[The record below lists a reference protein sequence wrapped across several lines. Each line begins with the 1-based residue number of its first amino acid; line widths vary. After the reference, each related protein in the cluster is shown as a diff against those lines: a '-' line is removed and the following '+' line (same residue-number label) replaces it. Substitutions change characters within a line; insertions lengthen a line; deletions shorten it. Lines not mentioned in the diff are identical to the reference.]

1 MRELDEDTQWPAMYV
16 YFWSSISVIPGA
28 QEGGEVKVRITYL
41 KTVRW

>member
-1 MRELDEDTQWPAMYV
+1 MKIPSGQPCMCI
-16 YFWSSISVIPGA
+16 ISVIPGA